1 MRALHNRAARGTP
14 EAFAFLPAKYAGN
27 PDGHTFLGSYAEIG
41 DSRALHEILR
51 RKEKGE
57 GLPIYG
63 LYAYTLTGENA
74 PEGIFY
80 GLSASGR
87 AARGGA

>member
-14 EAFAFLPAKYAGN
+14 EAFAFLPAKYAGGT
-27 PDGHTFLGSYAEIG
+27 GHTFLGSYAEIG

-51 RKEKGE
+51 RKEKEE

-87 AARGGA
+87 AARSGA